1 MFSSDFVN
9 SGFGNNRPKVAVK
22 DCQIL
27 RKTFYLG
34 DKLYNMIEN
43 ITLVGPIGI
52 ILPEGRQRRRL
63 LWKNKKY
70 LKTCG

>member
-1 MFSSDFVN
+1 MFSSAYAN
-9 SGFGNNRPKVAVK
+9 LGFGNKQSKFAVK

-43 ITLVGPIGI
+43 ITPVGPIGI
-52 ILPEGRQRRRL
+52 ILSEGRQGRRL